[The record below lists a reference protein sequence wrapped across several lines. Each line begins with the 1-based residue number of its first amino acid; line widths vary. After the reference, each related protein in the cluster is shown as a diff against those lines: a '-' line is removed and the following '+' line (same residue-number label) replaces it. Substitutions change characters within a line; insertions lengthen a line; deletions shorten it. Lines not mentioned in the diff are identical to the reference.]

1 MNKIVSG
8 AVAGAAGIVLLLG
21 GAGSF
26 ALWNANATVAASSV
40 SSGNLAISADTA
52 GVWKDITNGG
62 SKVIDPATYRI
73 VPGNVL
79 QYTSALTVTATGDS
93 LAADLTYN
101 PLSITGDPAL
111 KAAVTTKLDVT
122 STDASITA
130 SSTAAN
136 TFTVKPSTA
145 ASKVNVV
152 LTVTF
157 PSTATTGQN
166 GTLSFDK
173 LAFTL
178 TQRAI

>member
-40 SSGNLAISADTA
+40 SAGNLALAADTT
-52 GVWKDITNGG
+52 GVWTDITNP
-62 SKVIDPATYRI
+62 STPKVIDPATYRI

-79 QYTSALTVTATGDS
+79 QYKSALTVTATGDS

-101 PLSITGDPAL
+101 PLSISGDAAL

-130 SSTAAN
+130 GTAAN

-157 PSTATTGQN
+157 PSSATTGQN

>member
-40 SSGNLAISADTA
+40 SSGNLAIAADTA
-52 GVWKDITNGG
+52 GVWTDITNGG
-62 SKVIDPATYRI
+62 SKVIDPSTYRI

-101 PLSITGDPAL
+101 PVSITGDAAL
-111 KAAVTTKLDVT
+111 KAAITTKLDVT
-122 STDASITA
+122 STDASITPA
-130 SSTAAN
+130 SAAN
-136 TFTVKPSTA
+136 TFTVKPSTS

-166 GTLSFDK
+166 GSLSFDK

-178 TQRAI
+178 TQRTI

>member
-52 GVWKDITNGG
+52 GVWTDITNGG

-93 LAADLTYN
+93 
-101 PLSITGDPAL
+101 AL
-111 KAAVTTKLDVT
+111 KAAITTKLDVT
-122 STDASITA
+122 STDASITPA
-130 SSTAAN
+130 SAAN
-136 TFTVKPSTA
+136 TFTVKPSTS

-166 GTLSFDK
+166 GSLSFDK

>member
-26 ALWNANATVAASSV
+26 ALWNANATAAATSV
-40 SSGNLAISADTA
+40 SSGNLALSADTA
-52 GVWKDITNGG
+52 GVWTDITNGG

-79 QYTSALTVTATGDS
+79 QYTTALTVTATGDS
-93 LAADLTYN
+93 LSADLTYN
-101 PLSITGDPAL
+101 PLSITGDQAL
-111 KAAVTTKLDVT
+111 KSAVTTKLDVT
-122 STDASITA
+122 SSDASITA
-130 SSTAAN
+130 ASAAN

-178 TQRAI
+178 TQRTI